1 MTGIARFGAAIVAV
15 AWLALA
21 CASSPPV
28 DPAASPRISCVDV
41 PQANCDEAVASVARS
56 LPNEHPALIEII
68 CASPPCTAASGATMT
83 IVTLADGRRLTSNA
97 LPWSDPTA
105 SGGGGGIPVP
115 VPGGPG
121 VAPLPVEPT
130 CQGVPPVS
138 CRDMAASFLDPGGGH
153 GGVISIVVRCTKN
166 PCTVKTGEGDTLIT
180 YGDGTNLTGGWAYSS
195 GS

>member
-1 MTGIARFGAAIVAV
+1 MTGIAKFGVAVVAV

-56 LPNEHPALIEII
+56 LPNEHPTLIEII

-97 LPWSDPTA
+97 LPWSDSTA
-105 SGGGGGIPVP
+105 SGGGGVPVP
-115 VPGGPG
+115 APGGPG

-166 PCTVKTGEGDTLIT
+166 PCTVKTG
-180 YGDGTNLTGGWAYSS
+180 GWAHGS

>member
-1 MTGIARFGAAIVAV
+1 M
-15 AWLALA
+15 
-21 CASSPPV
+21 

-41 PQANCDEAVASVARS
+41 PQAKCDEAVASVARS

-68 CASPPCTAASGATMT
+68 CASPPCTSASGATMT

-97 LPWSDPTA
+97 LPWFDPTA
-105 SGGGGGIPVP
+105 SGGGGGGGPGVPVP

-121 VAPLPVEPT
+121 VAPLPIEPI

-138 CRDMAASFLDPGGGH
+138 CRDMAASFLDPGNGH

-166 PCTVKTGEGDTLIT
+166 PCTVKTG
-180 YGDGTNLTGGWAYSS
+180 GWTYSS